1 MAAIYFEHKKYE
13 EAHYQILVVYHSPI
27 QVTMGSARILTSA
40 LLLLSVAAATASAPT
55 AQTLNGTYAGVYSVK
70 FDQDFFLGIP
80 YLQAPIEDRRFHPAD
95 SLTSTWK
102 GTRNATTYAFSCVSY
117 DSTVDASEMAEDC
130 LYLNVIRPHS
140 VTSTSDLPVVVFIHG
155 GDFSGGSA
163 SEQRYNLSFIV
174 EKSVQLGQPIIAVSF
189 NYRLSAWGF
198 LFSNQLRD
206 TGATNIGL
214 RDQRFALTWV
224 QENIAGFGGDPA
236 KVTLWGQ
243 GAGATSVGFQIT
255 AYSGRNDSLFRAA
268 IMESG
273 NPVPEKGLN
282 GTQYYQP
289 LYDAIAQRVNP
300 SITYASENDM
310 TDSDTCWDAV
320 DRMACLR
327 TVPFEQMNAV
337 INATSAHS
345 WFPVIDGDIVPEQPS
360 RSLYTGKKYLK
371 VPIILG
377 ASADEGSRFMPEHN
391 ITTQEEFVDLV
402 ANPQFYGVAPGI
414 ALPPILVR
422 QLTDAYANVSSF
434 PYEKALAY
442 QGDATINAN
451 RRQACSTW
459 SRANISTYCYRFD
472 VPLYNQETAQHGN
485 ELPFVFANT
494 EELGSDSNGALAS
507 LADDISSSWVSF
519 IASLDPNAWRQKE
532 AANVSAVTPS
542 WPKYAARGVTEMVFR
557 VNGGSSVEKDSWRA
571 TPIRLINGQPSGIAV
586 AYQR

>member
-1 MAAIYFEHKKYE
+1 M
-13 EAHYQILVVYHSPI
+13 L
-27 QVTMGSARILTSA
+27 GSTIVLTSA
-40 LLLLSVAAATASAPT
+40 LLLLPGAVATASAPT
-55 AQTLNGTYAGVYSVK
+55 AETLNGTYTGVYSEK

-80 YLQAPIEDRRFHPAD
+80 YLHAPIDDRRFHPAD
-95 SLTSTWK
+95 SLTSSWN
-102 GTRNATTYAFSCVSY
+102 GTRNATAYAPSCVGY
-117 DSTVDASEMAEDC
+117 DTTVDASEMAEDC

-140 VTSTSDLPVVVFIHG
+140 ATDASNLPVAVFIHG

-236 KVTLWGQ
+236 RVTLWGQ
-243 GAGATSVGFQIT
+243 GTGASSVGFQIT
-255 AYSGRNDSLFRAA
+255 AYAGRNDSLFRAA
-268 IMESG
+268 IMQSG

-300 SITYASENDM
+300 STSYASENDM
-310 TDSDTCWDAV
+310 TANDTCWDAV

-337 INATSAHS
+337 INATSARS

-377 ASADEGSRFMPEHN
+377 ASTDEGSKFMPGQN
-391 ITTQEEFVDLV
+391 VTTEAEFVDLV

-422 QLTDAYANVSSF
+422 QLTDAYANVSSS
-434 PYEKALAY
+434 PHEKALAY
-442 QGDATINAN
+442 QGDSAINAN

-459 SRANISTYCYRFD
+459 SRANISAYCYRFD
-472 VPLYNQETAQHGN
+472 VPLYNQQAARHGN

-494 EELGSDSNGALAS
+494 DELDSDSNRALAS

-519 IASLDPNAWRQKE
+519 IASLDPNAWRQQKT
-532 AANVSAVTPS
+532 ANASAVTPS
-542 WPKYAARGVTEMVFR
+542 WPKYAAGELSQMVFR
-557 VNGGSSVEKDSWRA
+557 ANGSSSVEKDSWRA
-571 TPIRLINGQPSGIAV
+571 TPIHLINGQPSGIAV

>member
-1 MAAIYFEHKKYE
+1 MLGLTA
-13 EAHYQILVVYHSPI
+13 
-27 QVTMGSARILTSA
+27 ILTSA
-40 LLLLSVAAATASAPT
+40 LLLLSGAVATASAPT
-55 AQTLNGTYAGVYSVK
+55 AETLNGTYAGVYSAR

-80 YLQAPIEDRRFHPAD
+80 YLQAPIDDRRFHPAD
-95 SLTSTWK
+95 SLTSSWN
-102 GTRNATTYAFSCVSY
+102 GTRNATAYALSCVGY
-117 DSTVDASEMAEDC
+117 DTTVDAREMAEDC
-130 LYLNVIRPHS
+130 LYLNIIRPHS
-140 VTSTSDLPVVVFIHG
+140 VTDASNLPVAVFIHG
-155 GDFSGGSA
+155 DDFSGGSA

-214 RDQRFALTWV
+214 RDQRFALTWI

-236 KVTLWGQ
+236 KVALWGQ
-243 GAGATSVGFQIT
+243 GTGASSVGFQIT

-268 IMESG
+268 IMQSG

-282 GTQYYQP
+282 GTQHYQP
-289 LYDAIAQRVNP
+289 LYDAIAQQVNP
-300 SITYASENDM
+300 STTYASENDM
-310 TDSDTCWDAV
+310 RANDTCWDAV

-337 INATSAHS
+337 INATSARS

-377 ASADEGSRFMPEHN
+377 ASTDEGSKFMPEQN
-391 ITTQEEFVDLV
+391 VTTEAEFVDLV
-402 ANPQFYGVAPGI
+402 AN
-414 ALPPILVR
+414 
-422 QLTDAYANVSSF
+422 
-434 PYEKALAY
+434 EKALAY
-442 QGDATINAN
+442 QGDAAINAN

-472 VPLYNQETAQHGN
+472 VPLYNQQTAQHGN

-494 EELGSDSNGALAS
+494 DELDSGSNGALTS

-519 IASLDPNAWRQKE
+519 IASLDPNAWRQQK
-532 AANVSAVTPS
+532 AANASAVTPR
-542 WPKYAARGVTEMVFR
+542 WPKYAAGELSQMVFR
-557 VNGGSSVEKDSWRA
+557 ANGSSSVEKDSWRA
-571 TPIRLINGQPSGIAV
+571 TPIHLINGQPSGIAV

>member
-1 MAAIYFEHKKYE
+1 M
-13 EAHYQILVVYHSPI
+13 L
-27 QVTMGSARILTSA
+27 GSTPILTSA
-40 LLLLSVAAATASAPT
+40 LLLLSGTAAAASAPT
-55 AQTLNGTYAGVYSVK
+55 AQTLNGTYVGVHSAR
-70 FDQDFFLGIP
+70 FDQDFFLGMP
-80 YLQAPIEDRRFHPAD
+80 YLQAPVDDRRFHPAD
-95 SLTSTWK
+95 SLTSSWN
-102 GTRNATTYAFSCVSY
+102 GTRNATAYAPSCVGY
-117 DSTVDASEMAEDC
+117 DTTVDASEMAEDC

-140 VTSTSDLPVVVFIHG
+140 VTNASNLPVAVFIHG

-214 RDQRFALTWV
+214 RDQRFALTWI

-243 GAGATSVGFQIT
+243 GTGASSVGFQIT

-268 IMESG
+268 IMQSG

-300 SITYASENDM
+300 STTYASENDM
-310 TDSDTCWDAV
+310 TANDTCWDAV

-327 TVPFEQMNAV
+327 TVPFEQMNAA
-337 INATSAHS
+337 INATSARS

-377 ASADEGSRFMPEHN
+377 ASTDEGSKFMPEQN
-391 ITTQEEFVDLV
+391 ITTEAEFVDLV

-422 QLTDAYANVSSF
+422 QLTDAYANVSSS
-434 PYEKALAY
+434 PHEKALAY
-442 QGDATINAN
+442 QGDAAINAN

-459 SRANISTYCYRFD
+459 SRANISAYCYRFD
-472 VPLYNQETAQHGN
+472 VPLYNQQIAQHGN

-494 EELGSDSNGALAS
+494 DELGSDSNGALAS

-519 IASLDPNAWRQKE
+519 IASLDPNAWRQQK
-532 AANVSAVTPS
+532 AANASAVTPS
-542 WPKYAARGVTEMVFR
+542 WPKYAAGELYEMVFR
-557 VNGGSSVEKDSWRA
+557 ANGSSSVEKDSWRA
-571 TPIRLINGQPSGIAV
+571 TPIHLINGQPSGIAV

>member
-1 MAAIYFEHKKYE
+1 M
-13 EAHYQILVVYHSPI
+13 L
-27 QVTMGSARILTSA
+27 GSTPILTSA
-40 LLLLSVAAATASAPT
+40 LLLLSGTAAAASAPT
-55 AQTLNGTYAGVYSVK
+55 AQTLNGTYVGVHSAR
-70 FDQDFFLGIP
+70 FDQDFFLGMP
-80 YLQAPIEDRRFHPAD
+80 YLQAPVDDRRFHPAD
-95 SLTSTWK
+95 SLTSSWND
-102 GTRNATTYAFSCVSY
+102 TRNATAYAPSCVGY
-117 DSTVDASEMAEDC
+117 DTTVDASEMAEDC

-140 VTSTSDLPVVVFIHG
+140 ATDASNLPVAVFIHG

-214 RDQRFALTWV
+214 RDQRFALIWI

-243 GAGATSVGFQIT
+243 GTGASSVGFQIT

-268 IMESG
+268 IMQSG

-300 SITYASENDM
+300 STTYASENEM
-310 TDSDTCWDAV
+310 TANDTCWDAV

-327 TVPFEQMNAV
+327 TVPFEQMNAA
-337 INATSAHS
+337 INATSARS

-377 ASADEGSRFMPEHN
+377 ASTDEGSKFMPEQN
-391 ITTQEEFVDLV
+391 MTTEAEFVDLV

-422 QLTDAYANVSSF
+422 QLTDAYANVSSS
-434 PYEKALAY
+434 PHEKALAY
-442 QGDATINAN
+442 QGDAAINAN

-459 SRANISTYCYRFD
+459 SRANISAYCYRFD
-472 VPLYNQETAQHGN
+472 VPLYNQQIAQHGN

-494 EELGSDSNGALAS
+494 DELVSDANGALAS

-519 IASLDPNAWRQKE
+519 IASHDPNAWRQQKT
-532 AANVSAVTPS
+532 ANACAVTPS
-542 WPKYAARGVTEMVFR
+542 WPKYAAGELSEMVFR
-557 VNGGSSVEKDSWRA
+557 ANGSSSVEKDSWRA